1 MSERI
6 VLMFAYHF
14 PPENAVGG
22 RRPFRFA
29 RYLPEMGYRC
39 HVITAADQSS
49 CPESPAEYVPDPFTC
64 EPGRGLGWHVERV
77 IRRFFLPA
85 VVGIR
90 WSLRACEAARNFARA
105 NPNAEITVFSTFPP
119 FGTHLAAWQ
128 FSRASGMKW
137 IADFRDPMKMTEWVE
152 GFSGFHRA
160 LSGWLERF
168 FLRRADLVIANTD
181 AMAEEW
187 RVADPGRSSRI
198 QLIWNGF
205 DPEERIE
212 PLPVPSRDYKLYSH
226 VGELYSGRNIT
237 PLLESISRLIESGRL
252 AAAHF
257 RIRLLGNVDRHS
269 MPPEA
274 FLQRARSQGWLEI
287 LPDEVPRLEAQH
299 VMQTSDG
306 LLLVQPQSAIQV
318 PGKLFDYVQ
327 IGRPVLAY
335 VPTDTPIERVLS
347 QSGIPYRCA
356 YSNSSPQD
364 MDTAVES
371 FFSLPTD
378 YTPMTDSFHRD
389 FDSRMQTAKLVSLI
403 DSIRSTNSGVKRR
416 MPGG

>member
-6 VLMFAYHF
+6 VLIFAYHF

-29 RYLPEMGYRC
+29 RYLPEVGYRC
-39 HVITAADQSS
+39 HVITAADQFSR
-49 CPESPAEYVPDPFTC
+49 PESTVEYVPDPFTC
-64 EPGRGLGWHVERV
+64 QTGRGVGWQVERV

-90 WSLRACEAARNFARA
+90 WSSLACKAAQSFVRA
-105 NPNAEITVFSTFPP
+105 NPNAEITIFSTFPP
-119 FGTHLAAWQ
+119 LGTHLAAWQ
-128 FSRASGMKW
+128 FSRASGLRW
-137 IADFRDPMKMTEWVE
+137 IADFRDPLKIPSWVE
-152 GFSGFHRA
+152 GFSRFQRA

-187 RVADPGRSSRI
+187 RVADPSHAGRI

-212 PLPVPSRDYKLYSH
+212 PLPPPARDYKLYSH

-252 AAAHF
+252 SAARF

-269 MPPEA
+269 MPPES
-274 FLQRARSQGWLEI
+274 FLQRARAQGWLEI
-287 LPDEVPRLEAQH
+287 VPQEVPRAEAQH
-299 VMQTSDG
+299 LMQTSDG
-306 LLLVQPQSAIQV
+306 LLLIQPQSAIQV

-335 VPTDTPIERVLS
+335 VPPDTPIERVLR

-356 YSNSSPQD
+356 YTNSSLQD
-364 MDTAVES
+364 FDNAVES

-378 YTPMTDSFHRD
+378 YTPMADSFHRD
-389 FDSRMQTAKLVSLI
+389 FDSRMQTAKLVRLVDSL
-403 DSIRSTNSGVKRR
+403 RSAGSGVDNVR
-416 MPGG
+416 

>member
-29 RYLPEMGYRC
+29 RYLPEVGYRC

-49 CPESPAEYVPDPFTC
+49 CPGSTAEYVPDPFIC
-64 EPGRGLGWHVERV
+64 QPGRGMGWQVERV

-85 VVGIR
+85 VVGVR
-90 WSLRACEAARNFARA
+90 WSLMACKAARSFARA
-105 NPNAEITVFSTFPP
+105 NPGAEITVFSTFPP
-119 FGTHLAAWQ
+119 LGTHLAAWR
-128 FSRASGMKW
+128 FSRSSGLKW
-137 IADFRDPMKMTEWVE
+137 IADFRDPLKVSPWVE

-168 FLRRADLVIANTD
+168 FLRQADLVIANTD

-187 RVADPGRSSRI
+187 RAVDPARSGRI

-212 PLPVPSRDYKLYSH
+212 PLALPPRDYKLYSH

-237 PLLESISRLIESGRL
+237 PLLESVSRLIESGRL
-252 AAAHF
+252 AAADF

-269 MPPEA
+269 MPPEP
-274 FLQRARSQGWLEI
+274 FLQRAGSQGWLEI
-287 LPDEVPRLEAQH
+287 IPQEVPRAEAQH
-299 VMQTSDG
+299 LMQTSDG

-318 PGKLFDYVQ
+318 PGKLFDYIQ

-335 VPTDTPIERVLS
+335 IPPDSPIERVLS

-356 YSNSSPQD
+356 YSNSSAQD
-364 MDTAVES
+364 MDSAVES
-371 FFSLPTD
+371 FFSLPTGS
-378 YTPMTDSFHRD
+378 TPMADSFHRE
-389 FDSRMQTAKLVSLI
+389 FDSRMQTTRLVSFI
-403 DSIRSTNSGVKRR
+403 DSLRGADKVVYR
-416 MPGG
+416 GE